1 MADGD
6 YERRTAHDAEMKR
19 LERIIRESRERQAE
33 TKKDGDCRPRSVK
46 TPLDKPFSL

>member
-19 LERIIRESRERQAE
+19 LERIIRESRERAAE
-33 TKKDGDCRPRSVK
+33 KKERRHEDENTRQ
-46 TPLDKPFSL
+46 

>member
-19 LERIIRESRERQAE
+19 LERIIRESRERAAE
-33 TKKDGDCRPRSVK
+33 GKESRHDDSGKIGQGSN
-46 TPLDKPFSL
+46 

>member
-33 TKKDGDCRPRSVK
+33 AKNRKEKLLMRIK
-46 TPLDKPFSL
+46 